1 MANFIA
7 LPEGTELVGD
17 YRIGRVLGAGG
28 FGVTY
33 LAEEI
38 ALGRKVTIKEY
49 FPSDFAARGEGFDA
63 VPRSENCRG
72 DYQWGLD
79 RFIEEAQTL
88 ARFDHPN
95 ICRVYRYFRANNTGY
110 MVLHFEEGQ
119 SLKGWLKS
127 LGRAPRQNELDGIVP
142 AILDALELIHKSDFL
157 HRDIAPDNIMIRKT
171 GVPVLIDFGSARGEI
186 AAHSKTVS
194 ALVKPGYSPYEQY
207 AERSSQQG
215 PWTDIYALG
224 ATLYHAVTGRRPP
237 DSPSRMVKDEM
248 MPARDAAISAYRASF
263 LRAIDRA
270 LALAI
275 ESRPRSIAA
284 WRGDLLAPE
293 PVPPKAAAGGWLRG
307 RDKREAG
314 EQLVAPGSAAGSL
327 VPPPPDA
334 PGPQGGLLDFV
345 EGLRRQNEPAPA
357 GAAAASPPAPTPA
370 GLAVAAPAM
379 AAPRAGAANAV
390 AAAPGAAAATAK
402 LEDGPPLAPSFFR
415 RRKEAKV
422 EPIAANG
429 AATATPEGGAG
440 AAPLP
445 DSEHDAAQPDAAKPD
460 ARPEPKPGKKAGK
473 RTADKELEA
482 KAQAA
487 KAQAAKVQ
495 PAKAQIANAPAA
507 KARSQPDAAAA
518 GTGLDGAAGN
528 GGNAAAANLPVAV
541 TEKAPDR
548 KRPAPRP
555 KAIKSREPSRLRPL
569 LVKLA
574 IGAGIASAAVA
585 MQNRLPLSIDPK
597 PAQVTSRQASSATSG
612 TQGIA
617 SQPLLAA
624 ELKGHQ
630 GAVQALA
637 VSDDGQLIVSAGA
650 DATLKV
656 WNAAS
661 GRLVRSLHLGEGQAT
676 ALSLFG
682 HRALTG
688 HGDGRVVVWDLDR
701 AERLQ
706 TYRRN
711 EAAIWSV
718 TFLGSAERFAA
729 ASHDWKVAIWDV
741 KAPQAPAHVL
751 EGHDSAVQAL
761 AYAPKTEQL
770 ASGGADR
777 TVKLWSLE
785 TLDLV
790 RTYKGQK
797 DFVTALAFSGDGK
810 TLAAASLDGAVRLMP
825 AGSSRHNRTLTGH
838 SARVG
843 AVAFSPGDPTRLAS
857 ASEDGSVRLW
867 DARQGR
873 TQRTLTG
880 LGGPVRTLAFLPDGS
895 RFATA
900 GDDGIVRIWSLG
912 PARAE

>member
-1 MANFIA
+1 MANFSA

-38 ALGRKVTIKEY
+38 ALARKVTIKEY
-49 FPSDFAARGEGFDA
+49 FPSDFAARSNGFEA
-63 VPRSENCRG
+63 VPRSENCRS

-119 SLKGWLKS
+119 SLKGWLKG
-127 LGRAPRQNELDGIVP
+127 LGRAPRQKELDAILP
-142 AILDALELIHKSDFL
+142 ALLDALELIHKADFL
-157 HRDIAPDNIMIRKT
+157 HRDIAPDNIMMRKS

-248 MPARDAAISAYRASF
+248 MPAREAAISAYRASF

-275 ESRPRSIAA
+275 EARPQSIAA

-293 PVPPKAAAGGWLRG
+293 PVAPKGAKAGGGWLRG
-307 RDKREAG
+307 GRDKAAGDDDAAG
-314 EQLVAPGSAAGSL
+314 EPLVVPGAPRAVDA
-327 VPPPPDA
+327 VMPPPPDA
-334 PGPQGGLLDFV
+334 PGPHGGLLDFV
-345 EGLRRQNEPAPA
+345 DGLRRQNAPAAAAGAATAVMPAPGPAPAAAAKAAPAPGARAAAAAAAIAPA
-357 GAAAASPPAPTPA
+357 GA
-370 GLAVAAPAM
+370 G
-379 AAPRAGAANAV
+379 
-390 AAAPGAAAATAK
+390 AATAK
-402 LEDGPPLAPSFFR
+402 LDDGPPPAPSFFR
-415 RRKEAKV
+415 RRKDDKPAAAGA
-422 EPIAANG
+422 EP
-429 AATATPEGGAG
+429 
-440 AAPLP
+440 AAPL
-445 DSEHDAAQPDAAKPD
+445 
-460 ARPEPKPGKKAGK
+460 
-473 RTADKELEA
+473 
-482 KAQAA
+482 AQAA
-487 KAQAAKVQ
+487 RAAADASAKAGSGDAVSDSDAKPPKGSAKRAAGKAQKATQLAEP
-495 PAKAQIANAPAA
+495 PAVK
-507 KARSQPDAAAA
+507 AAAA
-518 GTGLDGAAGN
+518 ATEVQAQPV
-528 GGNAAAANLPVAV
+528 NLPVAV
-541 TEKAPDR
+541 TEKAPER
-548 KRPAPRP
+548 KRPARQ
-555 KAIKSREPSRLRPL
+555 KAKAREPSRLRPL
-569 LVKLA
+569 LMKLA
-574 IGAGIASAAVA
+574 IGAGIASLAVSL
-585 MQNRLPLSIDPK
+585 QNRLPQPPADPK
-597 PAQVTSRQASSATSG
+597 STAAVAGRKDGASASH
-612 TQGIA
+612 GIA
-617 SQPLLAA
+617 AQPVLAT

-630 GAVQALA
+630 GAVQAIA
-637 VSDDGQLIVSAGA
+637 VSDDGQLIVSAGT

-656 WNAAS
+656 WNAATS
-661 GRLVRSLHLGEGQAT
+661 RLVRSIPLADGAAT
-676 ALSLFG
+676 ALSLAG

-688 HGDGRVVVWDLDR
+688 HADGRVVLWDLDR
-701 AERLQ
+701 AEKLQ
-706 TYRRN
+706 TFRRN

-718 TFLGSAERFAA
+718 AFLGSPDRFAA
-729 ASHDWKVAIWDV
+729 SSHDWKVAIWD
-741 KAPQAPAHVL
+741 AGTPQAPAHVL

-761 AYAPKTEQL
+761 AYAPRSGQL

-825 AGSSRHNRTLTGH
+825 SGSSRHNRTLTGH
-838 SARVG
+838 SGRVG
-843 AVAFSPGDPTRLAS
+843 AVAFAPGDTARLAS

-880 LGGPVRTLAFLPDGS
+880 LGGPVRSLAFLPDGN
-895 RFATA
+895 RLATA
-900 GDDGIVRIWSLG
+900 GDDGIVRVWTLA
-912 PARAE
+912 PARSE